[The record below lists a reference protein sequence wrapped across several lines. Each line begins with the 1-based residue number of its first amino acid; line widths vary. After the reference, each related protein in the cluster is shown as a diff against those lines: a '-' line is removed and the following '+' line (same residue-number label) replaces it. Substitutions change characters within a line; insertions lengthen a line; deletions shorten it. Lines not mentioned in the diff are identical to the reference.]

1 MVGQHSRTALCYGP
15 PTMRSLR
22 LLSVSFVLLLGACST
37 AIALTDHGTAV
48 TEVGSTGLP
57 DGCTML
63 GDVSIGIPPDAGHP
77 GTEAEL
83 VILMRNKAG
92 QMGGTHVLVES
103 RHQQDDGHGTSH
115 WTGRGRAYR
124 CDPSQ
129 VTPPPGEP
137 APSETPAD
145 S

>member
-1 MVGQHSRTALCYGP
+1 MVPAMRIARLTFSLAL
-15 PTMRSLR
+15 
-22 LLSVSFVLLLGACST
+22 VLLLGACST
-37 AIALTDHGTAV
+37 AIALTDRGTAV
-48 TEVGSTGLP
+48 TEVGATGLP

-77 GTEAEL
+77 GTEEEL

-103 RHQQDDGHGTSH
+103 RHRVEDSASSAH

-129 VTPPPGEP
+129 ATQPTEPPATTEGGESPPP
-137 APSETPAD
+137 S
-145 S
+145 

>member
-1 MVGQHSRTALCYGP
+1 MRTVRIL
-15 PTMRSLR
+15 LV
-22 LLSVSFVLLLGACST
+22 LLSVLALCACST
-37 AIALTDHGTAV
+37 AIALTERGTTVA
-48 TEVGSTGLP
+48 EVGATGMP

-77 GTEAEL
+77 GTEEEL

-103 RHQQDDGHGTSH
+103 RHRQDDGHDSAH
-115 WTGRGRAYR
+115 WIGRGRAYR

-129 VTPPPGEP
+129 AATPAPTEP
-137 APSETPAD
+137 AASGSSGT
-145 S
+145 SS

>member
-1 MVGQHSRTALCYGP
+1 
-15 PTMRSLR
+15 MRIAR
-22 LLSVSFVLLLGACST
+22 LLMISSVVVLGACST

-48 TEVGSTGLP
+48 TEVGTTGMP
-57 DGCTML
+57 DGCSL
-63 GDVSIGIPPDAGHP
+63 IGDVSIGLPPDAGRP

-103 RHQQDDGHGTSH
+103 RQRRDDGGGSVH

-124 CDPSQ
+124 CDPSLA
-129 VTPPPGEP
+129 TPRTEP
-137 APSETPAD
+137 AATDTEAAPS
-145 S
+145 SS

>member
-1 MVGQHSRTALCYGP
+1 
-15 PTMRSLR
+15 MRIARLTLSL
-22 LLSVSFVLLLGACST
+22 VLVLVLDACST
-37 AIALTDHGTAV
+37 AIALTDRGTTVA
-48 TEVGSTGLP
+48 EVGATGVP

-77 GTEAEL
+77 GTEEEL

-103 RHQQDDGHGTSH
+103 RHRVEDSASSSH

-129 VTPPPGEP
+129 ATAPATPPPTEGD
-137 APSETPAD
+137 ETTPTP
-145 S
+145 